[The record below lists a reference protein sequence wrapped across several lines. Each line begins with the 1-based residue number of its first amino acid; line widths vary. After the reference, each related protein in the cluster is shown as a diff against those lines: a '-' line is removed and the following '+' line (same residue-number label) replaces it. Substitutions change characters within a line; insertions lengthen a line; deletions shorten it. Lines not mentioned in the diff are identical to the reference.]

1 MVACVKHRR
10 LHVDPLGGAPKRVS
24 FTVPE
29 TMLADLDPGLA
40 RNLLLQLLG
49 NTWKFVGKKTL
60 PVRPFRHILST
71 IYFTLSPEA
80 STPTA

>member
-1 MVACVKHRR
+1 
-10 LHVDPLGGAPKRVS
+10 
-24 FTVPE
+24 
-29 TMLADLDPGLA
+29 MLADLDPGLA